1 MPVEYSP
8 FWTDEA
14 RPALPPVPLDWRVP
28 SCGVSAGAPKALPLA
43 RDAPQ
48 CPPTAGRL
56 AFLRRD
62 ERDGRRPASRNESGA
77 LHCR

>member
-8 FWTDEA
+8 FWPDEA
-14 RPALPPVPLDWRVP
+14 RPALLPVPGGWRVP
-28 SCGVSAGAPKALPLA
+28 CCGVSAGAPNALPLA

-56 AFLRRD
+56 AFFRRD
-62 ERDGRRPASRNESGA
+62 ERDGWRPVSRNESRA
-77 LHCR
+77 HHCR

>member
-8 FWTDEA
+8 FWTDEGRLA
-14 RPALPPVPLDWRVP
+14 DPAGRVGWRVP
-28 SCGVSAGAPKALPLA
+28 CCGVSEGAPKALPLA

-56 AFLRRD
+56 AFLRRN
-62 ERDGRRPASRNESGA
+62 ERDGRRPASRNEAGA